1 MNYKKSLCILLTS
14 VLITG
19 LSGCS
24 SNGTIY
30 QAFNENS
37 QMIPYMSQ
45 DSIGVQYADSFA
57 KDLCVLP
64 SNYRMKKDA
73 FMTAKASLIF
83 DITDKETLYAD
94 NIYERLYPA
103 SVTKIVTALIAIEE
117 CDLDDMVTVSHN
129 AANITEW
136 GAKKCGFL
144 EGDKI
149 KLKDL
154 LYCFL
159 IYSGNDAG
167 IAIAE
172 HVSGS
177 VEAFSEKMNQ
187 KAKELGA
194 VDSHFVNPH
203 GLHDDN
209 HYTTVYDIYLFF
221 QECIKNSVFL
231 DIINSKSVNIKYEN
245 ADGKS
250 QNALFY
256 NTNRYLVGR
265 EQAPKQVTVI
275 GGKTGTTQKAGS
287 CLTLYSKNA
296 KGNKYIS
303 IIFYAAT
310 GDDLFSQM
318 THLLQ
323 YETE

>member
-1 MNYKKSLCILLTS
+1 MKYKKGLCILLTS
-14 VLITG
+14 VLITS
-19 LSGCS
+19 LTGCN
-24 SNGTIY
+24 SNVTIY
-30 QAFNENS
+30 QSFDENS

-45 DSIGVQYADSFA
+45 DSTGVQYADSFA
-57 KDLCVLP
+57 KDLCVVPL
-64 SNYRMKKDA
+64 NYMIKKDA

-83 DITDKETLYAD
+83 DITNKEALYAD
-94 NIYERLYPA
+94 NIYDRLYPA

-117 CDLDDMVTVSHN
+117 CDLEDIVTVSRN

-177 VEAFSEKMNQ
+177 VEAFAEKMNN

-231 DIINSKSVNIKYEN
+231 DIINSKSVSVKYKG
-245 ADGKS
+245 ADGKTKK
-250 QNALFY
+250 AEFY
-256 NTNRYLVGR
+256 NTNRYLLGR
-265 EQAPKQVTVI
+265 EQAPEHVTVI

-287 CLTLYSKNA
+287 CLTLYSKDA
-296 KGNKYIS
+296 KGNDYIS